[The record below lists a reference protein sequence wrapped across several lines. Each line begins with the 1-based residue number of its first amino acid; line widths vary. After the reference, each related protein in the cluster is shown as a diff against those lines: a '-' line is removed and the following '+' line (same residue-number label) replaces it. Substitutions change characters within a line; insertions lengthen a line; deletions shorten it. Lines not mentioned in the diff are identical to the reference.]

1 MKKKSRVYL
10 QMFLSYLGI
19 LAIPI
24 VIGMIIYL
32 HALYGAR
39 AQADRMNDN
48 MLNMVQREMD
58 SKIGEVQKLAVRLAM
73 DDNVQI
79 ASQVK
84 GTFEPK
90 DQFLLYTLYR
100 DLKNINLSEQFIKD
114 VFVYFN
120 HTQTVASI
128 QGNMPAELYYE
139 LYYDNENYPLNQFKE
154 YMRQSHY
161 MDTLSFPNR
170 GSQSVL
176 FTMTNLY
183 SSAEE
188 KSATV
193 GIAIDL
199 SELKKTM
206 ASMKWDEQV
215 EILVV
220 NSRNEVIARTRESDP
235 LPVLDYNGLEPGNY
249 TEKHMMNEP
258 YVVSVGQS
266 DMIDWKYVIMIPQ
279 TVLEKD
285 AREIQQWSLIGLFCC
300 IIAGFWFSYVLTR
313 KNYNPLKGL
322 MELFAGHSQGKLSD
336 GQDEYQWLREQ
347 IGEFFREHSDAQQL
361 LADNR
366 KKLKNYHL
374 LRLLEYSCDADEMK
388 NNMEKYQ
395 ISLKSDFHAV
405 VLFVLRTDSAEGENA
420 FYRFIIQNIFGE
432 KAGTAF
438 GAEVLELGERVA
450 AIVNFAD
457 KDEARLEQLK
467 ELIDSTQ
474 QMITEKFGFQAAA
487 LTGGIHRGLEGIHQ
501 SYIEANELVEYVN
514 LLDDDLILYGDVRN
528 MQKKYDYSMEMEQ
541 KIINAIKTGNA
552 EKAGEY
558 ISSVFDRNLKGKIS
572 IDVCRCLTFDMMGTL
587 LKGADEG
594 GYHEFAE
601 DVDFSNGLLARLP
614 IQEMKKRFCGMAGQ
628 ICGHILQ
635 MQRETDED
643 QKFSKRIESYIQ
655 ENFKDP
661 DLNISITAQNFDIT
675 PAYLS
680 SVYKK
685 QTGKSLLDYINTLRI
700 DCAEALLEQGR
711 SVVEAAQQSGFR
723 DSGAFIRAFKKKKG
737 VTPGQLK
744 KKS

>member
-24 VIGMIIYL
+24 MIGMIIYL
-32 HALYGAR
+32 HALHGAR

-58 SKIGEVQKLAVRLAM
+58 SKIDEVQKLAVRLAM

-79 ASQVK
+79 ASQVNER
-84 GTFEPK
+84 FEPK
-90 DQFLLYTLYR
+90 DQFMMYTLYR

-120 HTQTVASI
+120 HTQMVAGI
-128 QGNMPAELYYE
+128 QGNMPAKLYYE
-139 LYYDNENYPLNQFKE
+139 LYYENEAYPLNRFKE
-154 YMRQSHY
+154 YMRESHY
-161 MDTLSFPNR
+161 MDTLSLPSR

-176 FTMTNLY
+176 FTMTNLC
-183 SSAEE
+183 SSAGE
-188 KSATV
+188 KSATI

-199 SELKKTM
+199 GELKKTM
-206 ASMKWDEQV
+206 ESMKWDEQV

-235 LPVLDYNGLEPGNY
+235 VPIMDYNSLEPGNY
-249 TEKHMMNEP
+249 TERHMMNEP

-266 DMIDWKYVIMIPQ
+266 EKIDWKYVIMIPQ
-279 TVLEKD
+279 TVLERD
-285 AREIQQWSLIGLFCC
+285 AREIQQWSVIGLFCC
-300 IIAGFWFSYVLTR
+300 IIAGFWFSYILTR
-313 KNYNPLKGL
+313 KNYNPIRGL
-322 MELFAGHSQGKLSD
+322 MELFAGHGQGKMSE
-336 GQDEYQWLREQ
+336 GQDEYQWLRER
-347 IGEFFREHSDAQQL
+347 IGEFFREHSNAQQL

-374 LRLLEYSCDADEMK
+374 LRLLEYSCDMSEMES
-388 NNMEKYQ
+388 NMEKYD
-395 ISLKSDFHAV
+395 IRLEPDFHAV
-405 VLFVLRTDSAEGENA
+405 VLFVLRTDTAEGENA
-420 FYRFIIQNIFGE
+420 FYRFIIRNIFGE
-432 KAGTAF
+432 KVGAAF
-438 GAEVLELGERVA
+438 CAEVLEMGERVA
-450 AIVNFAD
+450 AIVNFPD
-457 KDEARLEQLK
+457 GDDSRLEQLK

-474 QMITEKFGFQAAA
+474 QVITEKFGFQAAA
-487 LTGGIHRGLEGIHQ
+487 LTGGIHRGWEGIHQ
-501 SYIEANELVEYVN
+501 SYMEANELVEYVN

-528 MQKKYDYSMEMEQ
+528 TQKKYDYSMEMEQ
-541 KIINAIKTGNA
+541 KIINAIRTGNA

-558 ISSVFDRNLKGKIS
+558 ISTVFDRNFEGRIS

-614 IQEMKKRFCGMAGQ
+614 IQELKKRFCGLAGQ
-628 ICGHILQ
+628 ICGKILQ

-643 QKFSKRIESYIQ
+643 KKFSKRIEAYIG
-655 ENFKDP
+655 EHFKDP
-661 DLNISITAQNFDIT
+661 DLNISITAQNFDMT

-700 DCAEALLEQGR
+700 DCAEELLGRGR
-711 SVVEAAQQSGFR
+711 SVVEAAQLSGFR